1 MLLSEIKSVLEA
13 KVLTSESTDQLQAI
27 EIHTACGGDLMSDVL
42 AFVKDQSL
50 LLTGLINSQVIRT
63 AEMMDIA
70 AVCFVRGK
78 MPPQEVVTL
87 ANQKNIAVL
96 TTEYPL
102 YVACGKLYQ
111 RGLGGKTHAQTL

>member
-1 MLLSEIKSVLEA
+1 MKLSEIQDILNAEVLAGETG
-13 KVLTSESTDQLQAI
+13 V
-27 EIHTACGGDLMSDVL
+27 EINTACGCDLMSDVL

-63 AEMMDIA
+63 AEMMDIV

-78 MPPQEVVTL
+78 KPAEDVIAL
-87 ANQKNIAVL
+87 AESKNIAIL

-102 YVACGKLYQ
+102 YTACGRLYEK
-111 RGLGGKTHAQTL
+111 GLGGRKGAQNL